1 MIKNIVF
8 DIGNVLVRFQPD
20 EAMREIGIEEN
31 KIAALAHATYENP
44 VWVELDRGV
53 IPENEII
60 DEMVKVAPQYEA
72 DIRRFFK
79 EGKAFVVKAFDY
91 AADWIKELKSRGYKV
106 YLLSNY
112 PKDFFELHTH
122 SELSFVSLVDGK
134 VISAM
139 VGMIKPDAGI
149 YQCLFDKYNLN
160 PKECVFIIL
169 QQLSLVSVIQIWL
182 KRWLTTART
191 TFLHRLD
198 SLCLHRLIS
207 LTRVYFHSYS
217 NYLQFNVVQSEKSS
231 KEQCH

>member
-60 DEMVKVAPQYEA
+60 DEMVKVAPQYEE

-91 AADWIKELKSRGYKV
+91 AADWE
-106 YLLSNY
+106 N
-112 PKDFFELHTH
+112 
-122 SELSFVSLVDGK
+122 
-134 VISAM
+134 A
-139 VGMIKPDAGI
+139 A
-149 YQCLFDKYNLN
+149 
-160 PKECVFIIL
+160 
-169 QQLSLVSVIQIWL
+169 
-182 KRWLTTART
+182 A
-191 TFLHRLD
+191 
-198 SLCLHRLIS
+198 
-207 LTRVYFHSYS
+207 
-217 NYLQFNVVQSEKSS
+217 
-231 KEQCH
+231 

>member
-91 AADWIKELKSRGYKV
+91 AADWIKELKSRGYRV

-112 PKDFFELHTH
+112 PKDISNISCHWLGRSDSFSFFMI
-122 SELSFVSLVDGK
+122 VSLWEV
-134 VISAM
+134 
-139 VGMIKPDAGI
+139 
-149 YQCLFDKYNLN
+149 
-160 PKECVFIIL
+160 
-169 QQLSLVSVIQIWL
+169 
-182 KRWLTTART
+182 RWLWKNRKI
-191 TFLHRLD
+191 FLKGVDIYDILKIR
-198 SLCLHRLIS
+198 RI
-207 LTRVYFHSYS
+207 VI
-217 NYLQFNVVQSEKSS
+217 
-231 KEQCH
+231 

>member
-112 PKDFFELHTH
+112 PKDFFKLHTH

-139 VGMIKPDAGI
+139 VGMIKPYALPFVLPLATCPAASWLAI
-149 YQCLFDKYNLN
+149 IRLRNASSSSPIILRVPALVSAAIYNL
-160 PKECVFIIL
+160 FHA
-169 QQLSLVSVIQIWL
+169 LVANNS
-182 KRWLTTART
+182 T
-191 TFLHRLD
+191 H
-198 SLCLHRLIS
+198 
-207 LTRVYFHSYS
+207 
-217 NYLQFNVVQSEKSS
+217 YLF
-231 KEQCH
+231 